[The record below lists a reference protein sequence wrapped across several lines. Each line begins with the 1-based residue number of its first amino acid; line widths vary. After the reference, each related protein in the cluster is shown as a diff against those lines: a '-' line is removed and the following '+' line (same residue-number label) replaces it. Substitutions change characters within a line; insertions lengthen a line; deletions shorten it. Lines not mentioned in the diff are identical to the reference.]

1 MISVV
6 IPLYNKERFIRS
18 TIVSVLNQTFQDF
31 ELIIIN
37 DGSTD
42 NSLEAVEEFD
52 DKRIKIHTIENSGVS
67 IARNFGVQNA
77 KYHYVAFLD
86 ADDYW
91 DKTFL
96 NEIKKLITQ
105 YPAEK
110 VFASG
115 RISIFSDHKIEYS
128 NPFLPKKN
136 EVDKIDYLKVISRFL
151 PPVHSSNSV
160 FKKLTLL
167 EAGLFREG
175 QKQHEDHDLWLRVCQ
190 KNLVCYINK
199 PLSFYRKDIENSGS
213 QSTIRF
219 FDFKTYLQTI
229 LETKQVLDQD
239 RLKYFKKYYN
249 KFVLLTFIKYQ
260 SGFSEDETKELV
272 KLIKKIVSPF
282 YFSLLHLINLLPF
295 GMTYNLLSK
304 LRG

>member
-1 MISVV
+1 MISVL

-151 PPVHSSNSV
+151 PPVNSSNSV

-175 QKQHEDHDLWLRVCQ
+175 QKQHEDHDLWLRVC
-190 KNLVCYINK
+190 KGNEVVYINK
-199 PLSFYRKDIENSGS
+199 PLSFYRKSILNSGS
-213 QSTIRF
+213 QSKIRF
-219 FDFKTYLQTI
+219 FDFYNYLETILKVKNSIDKPRRLFFKTYY
-229 LETKQVLDQD
+229 D
-239 RLKYFKKYYN
+239 
-249 KFVLLTFIKYQ
+249 KFILLTFIKNQ
-260 SGFSEDETKELV
+260 SGFSKEEIQKFF
-272 KLIKKIVSPF
+272 KLNRKIVSPH
-282 YFSLLHLINLLPF
+282 YLVLIYLVNLLPSGILYKF
-295 GMTYNLLSK
+295 LK
-304 LRG
+304 RVRR

>member
-1 MISVV
+1 MISVI
-6 IPLYNKERFIRS
+6 IPLFNKEDYIAE
-18 TIVSVLNQTFQDF
+18 TINSILNQTYKDF
-31 ELIIIN
+31 EVIVVN

-42 NSLEAVEEFD
+42 NSLQVLEKYKDE
-52 DKRIKIHTIENSGVS
+52 RLKIFSIENAGVS

-91 DKTFL
+91 DKNFL
-96 NEIKKLITQ
+96 SEMAQLIDGH
-105 YPAEK
+105 PKEK

-115 RISIFSDHKIEYS
+115 RTSIFNEKMIVYNNS
-128 NPFLPKKN
+128 FLPEKDSMGK
-136 EVDKIDYLKVISRFL
+136 VDYIKVISQFL
-151 PPVHSSNSV
+151 PPVNSSNSV
-160 FKKLTLL
+160 FFKKTLVD
-167 EAGLFREG
+167 AGLFKAG
-175 QKQHEDHDLWLRVCQ
+175 QKQHEDHDLWLRVC
-190 KNLVCYINK
+190 KSSEVVYINK
-199 PLSFYRKDIENSGS
+199 SLSYYRKDIANSGS

-249 KFVLLTFIKYQ
+249 KFILLTFIKYQ
-260 SGFSEDETKELV
+260 SGFSKDETKELI
-272 KLIKKIVSPF
+272 KLFQKIVSPF
-282 YFSLLHLINLLPF
+282 YFGLLHLINLLPS